1 VKARILL
8 VPPDRLPL
16 YAEWLTEILADIH
29 SEHTPQAHWLG
40 RVRDELRKNAN
51 DPACLCLVAE
61 LVDPTAEASR
71 TAPPGYVEA
80 STLLAIPDAD
90 PLLGPLG
97 SVLRAL
103 YTVPNYRQRGLATSL
118 LKKAEEILAQRRV
131 AGIRADVFYGDDAIV
146 GLFERREYMRGR
158 MGLHRSFVGD
168 QQGSAGN

>member
-1 VKARILL
+1 MKARILL

-90 PLLGPLG
+90 PLPGPARLG
-97 SVLRAL
+97 SPRAL
-103 YTVPNYRQRGLATSL
+103 HGSQLSPARARHESPQ
-118 LKKAEEILAQRRV
+118 KAEEILAQRRV